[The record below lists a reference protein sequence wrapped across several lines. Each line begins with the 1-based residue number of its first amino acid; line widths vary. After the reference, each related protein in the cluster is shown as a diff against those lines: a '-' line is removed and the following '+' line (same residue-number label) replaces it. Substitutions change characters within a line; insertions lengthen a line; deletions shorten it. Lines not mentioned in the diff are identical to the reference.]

1 MGRVEVSARGSFPP
15 ERFVAALTDFGAERS
30 RIWGNS
36 TPGLFEVHDLREH
49 SADVTEGTRH
59 GGVWQRYHCDWAK
72 PGLVRLDVV
81 DSNTFGPGS
90 YWEYRVTADAA
101 GGCVVR
107 LPITRAPSTARGK
120 VFDHVLRLIGRPYFT
135 RDLRRTLRRIE
146 RADRRGERDGPG
158 SAAGR

>member
-90 YWEYRVTADAA
+90 YWEYRVTAALR
-101 GGCVVR
+101 GMLR
-107 LPITRAPSTARGK
+107 RSQSWPLPGAPTGERSPSNRGK
-120 VFDHVLRLIGRPYFT
+120 CRWRCRAAVTRLEKS
-135 RDLRRTLRRIE
+135 RR
-146 RADRRGERDGPG
+146 
-158 SAAGR
+158 